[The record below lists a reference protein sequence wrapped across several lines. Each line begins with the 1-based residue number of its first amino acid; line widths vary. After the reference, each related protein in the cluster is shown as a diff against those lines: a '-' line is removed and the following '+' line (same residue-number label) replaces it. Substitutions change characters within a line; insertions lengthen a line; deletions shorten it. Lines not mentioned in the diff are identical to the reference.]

1 MRGSQVSQ
9 IWSHTYVFMQRI
21 NYGEH
26 TKCLMEFESIL
37 HAVTCKVSFPKS
49 DGPLSKVNIH
59 IDYGHMMSM
68 NT

>member
-1 MRGSQVSQ
+1 
-9 IWSHTYVFMQRI
+9 MQRI

-68 NT
+68 NS